1 MMIELKSSE
10 KRKAKALLTE
20 ESPTFAHA
28 IAEGII
34 EGNVYVDDFLT
45 PTTALFRT
53 SSGIY
58 YVAGNV
64 PDSGRSEWLH
74 YLNEQRN
81 GARFT
86 VFSASEEWDDFL
98 IGGLGDPLQQMERV
112 SFFLGKEERD
122 CGAAVDGVE
131 KFSEDD
137 FQKSANF
144 TEKYAD
150 EYWGGTG
157 RFLKN
162 GFGFK
167 VLHEGVIASECVS
180 IFCSERFAEV
190 DIATH
195 PDYRG
200 RGFAVRCASAFIA
213 HAIENRLKPRWD
225 CDRQNDA
232 SLRLAEKLGF
242 RPVKTYSLFVGK
254 P

>member
-1 MMIELKSSE
+1 MLIELKSTE
-10 KRKAKALLTE
+10 KRKAKVLLTE

-28 IAEGII
+28 IAEGLI
-34 EGNVYVDDFLT
+34 EGNVYIDDFLT
-45 PTTALFRT
+45 PATVLFRT
-53 SSGIY
+53 AAGIY
-58 YVAGNV
+58 YVAGDI

-86 VFSASEEWDDFL
+86 VFSASEEWGAFL

-112 SFFLGKEERD
+112 SFFLGKEECVRS
-122 CGAAVDGVE
+122 AAFAGVE
-131 KFSEDD
+131 RFSEDD
-137 FQKSANF
+137 LQKSANF
-144 TEKYAD
+144 TEKYAI
-150 EYWGGTG
+150 EYWGGPD
-157 RFLKN
+157 RFMKN

-167 VLHEGVIASECVS
+167 VSHEGVIASECVT

-200 RGFAVRCASAFIA
+200 HGFAVRCAGAFIA
-213 HAIENRLKPRWD
+213 YAIENRLKPRWD
-225 CDRQNDA
+225 CDRQNIA
-232 SLRLAEKLGF
+232 SIRLAEKLGF

>member
-10 KRKAKALLTE
+10 KRKAKALLAE

-45 PTTALFRT
+45 PATALFRT

-58 YVAGNV
+58 YVAGNP

-74 YLNEQRN
+74 YLNEQRS

-86 VFSASEEWDDFL
+86 VFSASEEWDAFL

-122 CGAAVDGVE
+122 CGAAFAGVE
-131 KFSEDD
+131 RFTEDD
-137 FQKSANF
+137 LQKSANF

-150 EYWGGTG
+150 EYWGGAS

-162 GFGFK
+162 CFGFK
-167 VLHEGVIASECVS
+167 VLHGGVVASECVT

-200 RGFAVRCASAFIA
+200 RGFAVSCASAFIA
-213 HAIENRLKPRWD
+213 HAIKNRLKPRWD
-225 CDRQNDA
+225 CDRQNRA
-232 SLRLAEKLGF
+232 SIRLAEKLGF